1 MIAMNPRKKVSIIV
15 PIYNEYENI
24 ILLYEAVEKSMET
37 ELQNYDVEYVF
48 TDNSSTDGS
57 FELIKELAEKD
68 KRIKAYRFSR
78 NFGYQL
84 SIYTGYTMCTG
95 DAAIQLDADLQDPPE
110 LISSFLRL
118 WEQGYSVVY
127 GIRKSRKENQ
137 IIGLL
142 RKIFYRFLSFISEH
156 SLPVDSGD
164 FRLVDKKILNQL
176 RGIKDQNIY
185 LRGCIA
191 EMGYRQ
197 IGVEYSRNK
206 RVSGS
211 SKFKFKNLFKLA
223 GDGIFSHSMAPLRL
237 SGLLGLIGIIL
248 SLIFGIGVLIAFIRY
263 GSEWPRGYA
272 SLILAIMLSL
282 SINCIMLGIIGEYI
296 GRMYKNQKNIPLV
309 IIEESI
315 SK

>member
-1 MIAMNPRKKVSIIV
+1 MNPKKKLSIVV

-37 ELQNYDVEYVF
+37 ERHNYNIEYVF

-68 KRIKAYRFSR
+68 ERIKAYRFSR

-84 SIYTGYTMCTG
+84 SIYTGYTMCSG

-110 LISSFLRL
+110 LISKFLRL

-142 RKIFYRFLSFISEH
+142 RKIFYRLLSFISEH

-206 RVSGS
+206 RVNGG
-211 SKFKFKNLFKLA
+211 SKFDFKNLFKIA

-237 SGLLGLIGIIL
+237 SGLLGVIGIAL
-248 SLIFGIGVLIAFIRY
+248 SLIFGIGVLVAFVKY
-263 GSEWPRGYA
+263 GNEWPRGYA
-272 SLILAIMLSL
+272 SLILAIMFSL